1 MSPNEALAFSAIVIV
16 GVIVVVIIL
25 IGSNR

>member
-16 GVIVVVIIL
+16 GIIVVVIIL
-25 IGSNR
+25 IGSDR

>member
-16 GVIVVVIIL
+16 GIIIVVIIL
-25 IGSNR
+25 IGSDR